1 MKVHLDRDKC
11 DGLGVCES
19 VAPAV
24 FEINGNG
31 VLEVLDEEPCES
43 MRADVENACASCPTG
58 ALTISH

>member
-1 MKVHLDRDKC
+1 VKVHLDRDKC

-31 VLEVLDEEPCES
+31 VLEILQEEPDEAL
-43 MRADVENACASCPTG
+43 RGDVETACASCPTA
-58 ALTISH
+58 ALSISG

>member
-1 MKVHLDRDKC
+1 MRVHLDRDKC

-31 VLEVLDEEPCES
+31 VLEVLQEEPGES
-43 MRADVENACASCPTG
+43 LRADVENACGSCPTG
-58 ALTISH
+58 ALSVTH

>member
-1 MKVHLDRDKC
+1 MKVHLDRAKC

-31 VLEVLDEEPCES
+31 VLEVFVEEPDES
-43 MRADVENACASCPTG
+43 MRVDVENACASCPTG
-58 ALTISH
+58 ALSISD